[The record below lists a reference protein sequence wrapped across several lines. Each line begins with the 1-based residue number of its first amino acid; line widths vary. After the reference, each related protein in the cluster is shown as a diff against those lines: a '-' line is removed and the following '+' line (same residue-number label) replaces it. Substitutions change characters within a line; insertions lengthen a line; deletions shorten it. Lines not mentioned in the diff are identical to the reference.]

1 MITRIGHSLD
11 EAALHLRKGELVGIP
26 TETVYGLAANALDE
40 KAVQK
45 IFQVKN
51 RPLFNP
57 LIVHVPHVSH
67 FEKYAEAIPEL
78 CYKLAQ
84 AFCPGPITFVLPK
97 KTIIPDHTTGGG
109 NSVALRIPNH
119 PLTLALLQSLD
130 FPLAAPSANP
140 SGYVS
145 PVTAQHVYEQLNA
158 KLPYILDGGACSV
171 GIESTVIAFEN
182 GSTKVLRL
190 GGLSIEQLKEVAGD
204 IQLEINQSS
213 NPKSPGQL
221 SSHYAPKIPLLR
233 GNIEQLISQNPGK
246 KLGIIGFGSLPKEWM
261 EQYVVLNLSQK
272 GDTFEAGANVFRIL
286 REMDKKEIDL
296 ILAQSIPENGL
307 GAAVNDRLE
316 RASFR

>member
-1 MITRIGHSLD
+1 MISRIGTSL
-11 EAALHLRKGELVGIP
+11 EVAASFLVSGELVGIP
-26 TETVYGLAANALDE
+26 TETVYGLAANALNE

-78 CYKLAQ
+78 CFKLAD
-84 AFCPGPITFVLPK
+84 AFCPGPLTFVLPK
-97 KTIIPDHTTGGG
+97 KSIVPDHTTGGG
-109 NSVALRIPNH
+109 NSLALRIPNH
-119 PLTLALLQSLD
+119 PLSLALLESLD

-140 SGYVS
+140 SGYIS
-145 PVTAQHVYEQLNA
+145 PVTAQHVYEQLNG
-158 KLPYILDGGACSV
+158 KLPYILDGGPCSV

-190 GGLSIEQLKEVAGD
+190 GGLSIEQLKEVAED

-221 SSHYAPKIPLLR
+221 SSHYAPKIPLLL
-233 GNIEQLISQNPGK
+233 GNIEQLISENQGK
-246 KLGIIGFGSLPKEWM
+246 KLGIIGFGPLPKQWENDHF
-261 EQYVVLNLSQK
+261 VLNLSQR
-272 GDTFEAGANVFRIL
+272 GDTYEAGANIFRIL
-286 REMDKKEIDL
+286 REMDKMEIDL
-296 ILAQSIPENGL
+296 IVAQSIPENGL
-307 GAAVNDRLE
+307 GAAVNDRLK